1 MILEIMQHHYLMHSI
16 PDLNRRIDQFLQDA
30 RNNDQ
35 GTLEILRKFKVDPS
49 EVTSALNRLQ
59 EAEGALSSEADG
71 NAAFFPRD
79 PRISQAQSVLQRYF
93 ITNNLIQ
100 KNETAG
106 ATPVTSPIS
115 DVRLVESVVAQPTKR
130 LFDKMSQTDAGWIA
144 CWSAMA
150 FRRLSG
156 RRNFPTQPAEP
167 RQIPDDARVF
177 LIGDWGSGI
186 TRAKKIADRVQVMLQ
201 GETTR
206 EQHVIHLGDVYY
218 SGWPEEY
225 DDHFLVHWPVRPGE
239 EQKYGSWCLNGN
251 HDMYSGGFG
260 FFDHLLADRRFKD
273 QQQSSYFSLLTNRWL
288 ILGLDTAWTDED
300 LAGDQADWVRRQ
312 QAAHP
317 DKKLILMTHH
327 QPISAFDKHCPAL
340 LALMQRNK
348 ITAWFWGHEHRFALY
363 AQRPDLPYG
372 RLIGHSGVPVWAEG
386 GSSSPMVEYV
396 STRSFRSGVEK
407 FALFGFAEMDFK
419 DDHIDMRY
427 YDEYGN
433 VERYETIR

>member
-1 MILEIMQHHYLMHSI
+1 MQHHYLAHSV
-16 PDLNRRIDQFLQDA
+16 PDLNRRIEQFLQDT
-30 RNNDQ
+30 RNNDSAA
-35 GTLEILRKFKVDPS
+35 LDILREFKVEPG
-49 EVTSALNRLQ
+49 EVREALNRLQ
-59 EAEGALSSEADG
+59 EAEGALASNANG
-71 NAAFFPRD
+71 NAVFFAHD
-79 PRISQAQSVLQRYF
+79 SAISQAQSVLQRYF

-106 ATPVTSPIS
+106 AAAVTSPIS
-115 DVRLVESVVAQPTKR
+115 DVRLSESVVAQPAKR
-130 LFDKMSQTDAGWIA
+130 LFGKMSQTDAGWIA

-156 RRNFPTQPAEP
+156 RRDFPIQPAAP
-167 RQIPDDARVF
+167 RPTPDDARVF

-186 TRAKKIADRVQVMLQ
+186 TRAKKVADRIQVMLQ
-201 GETTR
+201 VQMNR

-239 EQKYGSWCLNGN
+239 EQKYGSWSLNSN

-260 FFDHLLADRRFKD
+260 YFDHLLTDRRFKD
-273 QQQSSYFSLLTNRWL
+273 QQQSSHFSLLTNHWL

-317 DKKLILMTHH
+317 EKKLILMSHH
-327 QPISAFDKHCPAL
+327 QPISAFGKHCPAL
-340 LALMQRNK
+340 LRLMQQNK
-348 ITAWFWGHEHRFALY
+348 VTAWFWGHEHRFVLY
-363 AQRPDLPYG
+363 AHRPDLPYG
-372 RLIGHSGVPVWAEG
+372 RLIGHGGVPVWAEN
-386 GSSSPMVEYV
+386 GSSSPEVDYV

-407 FALFGFAEMDFK
+407 FALFGFAEMDLK
-419 DDHIDMRY
+419 GDHIDMRY

-433 VERYETIR
+433 VERSETIR